1 MAARRV
7 LAGLWILDGLLQLL
21 PRMYTMFMVQSV
33 LRPPTTGEPD
43 WLAHLTQA
51 ILVAGT
57 EHLVAFNLALTAIQ
71 VGLGLAL
78 WIPGRDH
85 TWPYWLSLIW
95 CAGVWVF
102 GEAFGGLLTGQA
114 SLVTGAPGSV
124 ALYAVLTWAAWP
136 LRRPDDLAGRRR
148 GVTAALAATWSLG
161 AVLQALPVFFTA
173 PGLSQLLLGNVNSYQ
188 PTWVNALTRWG
199 AAHLAAAPF
208 AANVLLI
215 TAMALAAAGM
225 WIGGR
230 LRGVALL
237 ASVAF
242 AALLW
247 GFGQA
252 FGMLLMAMTTD
263 PNTAPLLVAL
273 ALYAWPS
280 TGDAQ
285 AHGGAGSSLASGGWL
300 WSRRRN
306 AAPEGEKEGAHG
318 QVRLRAASA

>member
-1 MAARRV
+1 M

-33 LRPPTTGEPD
+33 LRPPTTGEPA
-43 WLAHLTQA
+43 WLSHLTQA
-51 ILVAGT
+51 ILVAGS
-57 EHLVAFNLALTAIQ
+57 EHLVAFNLVLAVIQ

-78 WIPGRDH
+78 LLRGGYRP
-85 TWPYWLSLIW
+85 WPHWLSLIW
-95 CAGVWVF
+95 CAAVWVF

-161 AVLQALPVFFTA
+161 AVLQAFPVFFTA

-188 PTWVNALTRWG
+188 PTWVNALMHWG
-199 AAHLAAAPF
+199 SAHVAAAPF

-215 TAMALAAAGM
+215 AAMALTAAGI
-225 WIGGR
+225 WVGGWPR
-230 LRGVALL
+230 RVALL

-247 GFGQA
+247 VFGQA

-280 TGDAQ
+280 TGDARCRVGRVLRSPP
-285 AHGGAGSSLASGGWL
+285 ADGGGAGAGTP
-300 WSRRRN
+300 RRR
-306 AAPEGEKEGAHG
+306 ARR
-318 QVRLRAASA
+318 RL